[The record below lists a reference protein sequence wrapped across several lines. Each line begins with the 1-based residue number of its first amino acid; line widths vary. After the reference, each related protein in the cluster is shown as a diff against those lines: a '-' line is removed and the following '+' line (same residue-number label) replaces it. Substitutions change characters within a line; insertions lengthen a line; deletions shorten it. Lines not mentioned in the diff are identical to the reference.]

1 MNGRACKYI
10 KSDGLPCR
18 APPLQDNNFCR
29 MHSPEHADEV
39 AESRRLGGLRR
50 RREVAVTGAYEV
62 GDLGSI
68 GGIRRV
74 LEIAFLD
81 TLGLENSVARSRA
94 LAYLA
99 SVALK
104 ALEVGEQEHRIEA
117 LEAAVSTRPDPNL
130 SPFDAM
136 PEGATLS

>member
-1 MNGRACKYI
+1 
-10 KSDGLPCR
+10 
-18 APPLQDNNFCR
+18 
-29 MHSPEHADEV
+29 MHSPEHAEEV
-39 AESRRLGGLRR
+39 AEARRLGGLRR
-50 RREVAVTGAYEV
+50 RREIAVTGAYEV

-74 LEIAFLD
+74 LEIAVLD

-104 ALEVGEQEHRIEA
+104 ALEVGEQEKRIEA
-117 LEAAVSTRPDPNL
+117 LEAAVSTRSDTDR

-136 PEGATLS
+136 PEGTTLS

>member
-50 RREVAVTGAYEV
+50 GREVAVTGAYEV

-68 GGIRRV
+68 GGIQRV

-81 TLGLENSVARSRA
+81 TLGLENSVA
-94 LAYLA
+94 
-99 SVALK
+99 
-104 ALEVGEQEHRIEA
+104 
-117 LEAAVSTRPDPNL
+117 
-130 SPFDAM
+130 
-136 PEGATLS
+136 